1 MKVDK
6 IDHIH
11 VYVKDLKAAT
21 RQFSKIM
28 GTKFSDPVVV
38 EKFNLRSVLEPLGI
52 ELIESTTPDGPVARF
67 VEKRGEGLAA
77 ISLKVP
83 DIKAATAELKAL
95 GMRVVGELVT
105 GGLKE
110 VQFHPG
116 DSHGVMIELCEYEE
130 VSGAVV
136 AIEKGSRSAEG

>member
-1 MKVDK
+1 MKVEK

-21 RQFSKIM
+21 GLFSKIM
-28 GTKFSDPVVV
+28 GTRFSDPVVV

-67 VEKRGEGLAA
+67 VEKRGEGMAA

-83 DIKAATAELKAL
+83 DIEAAKRDLQSL
-95 GMRVVGELVT
+95 GLRVVGELVT

-110 VQFHPG
+110 VQFHPA

-136 AIEKGSRSAEG
+136 AMRQGKVAR